1 MVPALCRSSLRPSL
15 SVSILSVISVGRA
28 GSAASDCIQRKV
40 EVQDVDAWLA
50 EESERASLGVLG
62 DQPLHPRHAQAPFPG
77 DARDLLSGV
86 RRADLGVEARPAGQ
100 QRVRGDLRGVDA
112 CLLYTSDAA
121 DDL

>member
-40 EVQDVDAWLA
+40 EVQDVDAGLA

-62 DQPLHPRHAQAPFPG
+62 DQCLHPRHAQAAHSG
-77 DARDLLSGV
+77 DTHDLL
-86 RRADLGVEARPAGQ
+86 
-100 QRVRGDLRGVDA
+100 
-112 CLLYTSDAA
+112 LLSLIHISEPTRQAEISY
-121 DDL
+121 